1 MSNGFRWSCIYGSYS
16 TDEDSKLGLEIGFMN
31 IENLNGGSADT
42 FTIAIMIA
50 NFNFAIGIILRE
62 H

>member
-1 MSNGFRWSCIYGSYS
+1 MSNGFRWGCIYGSYS
-16 TDEDSKLGLEIGFMN
+16 TNEDSILGF
-31 IENLNGGSADT
+31 
-42 FTIAIMIA
+42 AIMIA

>member
-1 MSNGFRWSCIYGSYS
+1 
-16 TDEDSKLGLEIGFMN
+16 MN